1 MADDVEMTPVEN
13 QEVQAAEPP
22 KVNPLSMASA
32 APAAAPKSP
41 TPTIRRPTLGA
52 GATLRPGLKLP
63 PKPGLASGLKLPPKP
78 KMATVAAKPLIRKP
92 GATVIAKP
100 LPKPVGSPVVPVD
113 AQGVGKLP
121 TVAAK
126 TIDRAEASETPIPT
140 PKPLEAL
147 KTVTQKLKGVTQSI
161 PQQAILRKTGI
172 IAETA
177 AQTDAQK
184 EAAKHKT
191 SRISLSDAMG
201 VAPVKETAAPMKT
214 IRIKRPVNMTSP
226 AGESGAAAPS
236 GESVSMTQRKTI
248 KISRG
253 GPVLPSKSKFAIKK
267 PVAAPPPAPVES
279 SSDGEVADIPDLPQ
293 VAAPVP
299 QKVVP
304 QEDPFAV
311 GATIAAIVKLVAT
324 VVLGVLVY
332 YLYQNTQLP
341 LSCGG
346 LGWGA

>member
-13 QEVQAAEPP
+13 QEVQASEPP
-22 KVNPLSMASA
+22 KVNPLSVVNA

-52 GATLRPGLKLP
+52 GQALRPGLKLP

-78 KMATVAAKPLIRKP
+78 KMATVAAKPFIRKP
-92 GATVIAKP
+92 GATVTAAP
-100 LPKPVGSPVVPVD
+100 LPKPLVKPVVPVD

-121 TVAAK
+121 TVESK
-126 TIDRAEASETPIPT
+126 TIGRDEASQTPIAT

-161 PQQAILRKTGI
+161 PQQAILHKTGI
-172 IAETA
+172 IAESA
-177 AQTDAQK
+177 AQTEAQK

-201 VAPVKETAAPMKT
+201 VAPVKESAAPMKT
-214 IRIKRPVNMTSP
+214 IRIKRPVNMPSP
-226 AGESGAAAPS
+226 AGEAKAAPS
-236 GESVSMTQRKTI
+236 EDAVSMTQRKTI

-253 GPVLPSKSKFAIKK
+253 APVLPSKNKFAIKK
-267 PVAAPPPAPVES
+267 PTLSSAAPAASAAPEG
-279 SSDGEVADIPDLPQ
+279 DVADIPDLPSTPL
-293 VAAPVP
+293 PVP
-299 QKVVP
+299 QKAAP
-304 QEDPFAV
+304 QEEAFGAAATVAV
-311 GATIAAIVKLVAT
+311 VVKLVAT
-324 VVLGVLVY
+324 AVLAVLVY